1 MHSELF
7 CLAHTI
13 YIKIHM
19 QNCIFTASFTH
30 NIKFFSPFFPSICC
44 IFLSLAG
51 LSASKELQGSMAT
64 ATFALSIYKS
74 VTKLSL
80 NILNQPVQ
88 HMFAWVLVLIS

>member
-13 YIKIHM
+13 SIKIHM

-30 NIKFFSPFFPSICC
+30 SIQIFSPLLPSICC

-51 LSASKELQGSMAT
+51 LSASKGLQGSMAT
-64 ATFALSIYKS
+64 ATFALFIYKS
-74 VTKLSL
+74 VTKFSLS
-80 NILNQPVQ
+80 ILNQPVQ
-88 HMFAWVLVLIS
+88 HMFSWVLVLIS